1 MVDYFGIGFAF
12 IAAASWGTYLVPIK
26 KFGITNIFHTQG
38 AIGIGAILFALAM
51 VPFYGSMLIDLAGI
65 SAGAIWVTASTLAIF
80 AIKYIGLGRVA
91 PLVGSMIIITSFLW
105 GLLFF
110 NEQLSSL
117 AFAIIGIAML
127 ASGMPLIAIG
137 ERKAKD
143 IKGYLLTVIAGILW
157 GSLFVP
163 VQLFSNLEN
172 SFFSMSLAIF
182 VIGTGILIATRRFR
196 KRETLTGIVSGAI
209 WNVGNIA
216 SFLAVAALGLTVG
229 YPLTQLAL
237 LFNVSWGLLYFRE
250 ASHRKSFTAIYIG
263 ATIVI
268 IGSIFLSYSSG

>member
-1 MVDYFGIGFAF
+1 MVEYFGIAFALV
-12 IAAASWGTYLVPIK
+12 AAAAWGTSLVPVK
-26 KFGITNIFHTQG
+26 KFGLTKIFHTQG

-51 VPFYGSMLIDLAGI
+51 LPFYGSLTIDLGGIIAGV
-65 SAGAIWVTASTLAIF
+65 IWVIASTLGIF

-91 PLVGSMIIITSFLW
+91 PLVGSVIIITSFLW

-110 NEQLSSL
+110 NEELNSL

-127 ASGMPLIAIG
+127 GSGMPLVAVG
-137 ERKAKD
+137 ERNDKD
-143 IKGYLLTVIAGILW
+143 RKGYIMVVIAGILW

-163 VQLFSNLEN
+163 IQLISNLES

-182 VIGTGILIATRRFR
+182 AIGIGILIATRNFR
-196 KRETLTGIVSGAI
+196 ARETLAGISSGTI

-216 SFLAVAALGLTVG
+216 SFLAVNSLGLTIG

-237 LFNVSWGLLYFRE
+237 LFNVSWGLLYFKE
-250 ASHRKSFTAIYIG
+250 ASQRKSFAAIYIG
-263 ATIVI
+263 VVIVI
-268 IGSIFLSYSSG
+268 IGSVFLSASSG

>member
-1 MVDYFGIGFAF
+1 M
-12 IAAASWGTYLVPIK
+12 
-26 KFGITNIFHTQG
+26 
-38 AIGIGAILFALAM
+38 GIGAILFALAM
-51 VPFYGSMLIDLAGI
+51 LPFYGSLTIDLAGM
-65 SAGAIWVTASTLAIF
+65 SAGAIWITASTLGIF

-91 PLVGSMIIITSFLW
+91 PLVGSVIILTSFLW

-117 AFAIIGIAML
+117 ELAVIGIAML
-127 ASGMPLIAIG
+127 ASGMPLVTVG
-137 ERKAKD
+137 EKKD
-143 IKGYLLTVIAGILW
+143 TDKKGYIITVIAGILW

-163 VQLFSNLEN
+163 VRLISNLET

-182 VIGTGILIATRRFR
+182 VIGIGILISTRHFL

-216 SFLAVAALGLTVG
+216 SFLTVAALGLTVG

-237 LFNVSWGLLYFRE
+237 LFNVSWGLLYFKE
-250 ASHRKSFTAIYIG
+250 ASKRKSFTAIYVG
-263 ATIVI
+263 AAIVI
-268 IGSIFLSYSSG
+268 IGSVFLSASSG